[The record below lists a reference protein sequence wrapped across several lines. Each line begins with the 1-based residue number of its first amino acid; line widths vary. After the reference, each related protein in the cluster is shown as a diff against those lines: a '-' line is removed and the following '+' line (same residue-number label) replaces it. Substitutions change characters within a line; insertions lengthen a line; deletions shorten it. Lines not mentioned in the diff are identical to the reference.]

1 MTLTWRPRAVLAVPP
16 KRDAPD
22 VEFGLHVQDRR
33 TARGMTQQE
42 LADAVGIGRSQIA
55 NIEAGRTATT
65 AYRAALIARA
75 LGETVED
82 LFGMGATDAR

>member
-1 MTLTWRPRAVLAVPP
+1 MPKVTLTWRPRGVLAVPP

-22 VEFGLHVQDRR
+22 IEFGLHVQDRR
-33 TARGMTQQE
+33 IARGMTQQA
-42 LADAVGIGRSQIA
+42 LADAVGVCRAQIA

-75 LGETVED
+75 LGETVES
-82 LFGMGATDAR
+82 LFGMA